1 MITKND
7 CMSILVSLEDRG
19 ININAQMHKLL
30 VSKDLPLD
38 VLQFIA
44 DNRGFEAT
52 NFYEMLRKKHNKNKS
67 PLYTNLLK
75 GQDDPK
81 ELLITLTCL
90 LTQIA
95 LYSKKLDNASSFLNE
110 IRFNDL
116 SKAMYTYSETD
127 SIDEV
132 VKVLNAIKTD
142 LLVLEYLSGRR
153 ELAA

>member
-1 MITKND
+1 
-7 CMSILVSLEDRG
+7 MSILVSLEDRG
-19 ININAQMHKLL
+19 ININTQMHKLL

-44 DNRGFEAT
+44 DNRGFEAI

-95 LYSKKLDNASSFLNE
+95 LYSKKLDNASGFLNE